1 MPPCT
6 PQGLEVGG
14 YVKSGGCVGARR
26 AVRPCQGHS
35 RIGWSLGQGP
45 DSLKRIPIPFTIYE
59 GRGSHTLLE
68 TTRHI
73 LTTT

>member
-1 MPPCT
+1 MPPRT

-26 AVRPCQGHS
+26 AVRPVS
-35 RIGWSLGQGP
+35 GP
-45 DSLKRIPIPFTIYE
+45 QQNRLEFRAGPRLPEEDPNTLHHYG